1 MDHVLGGGP
10 VPSGRSAAASRA
22 AWRSRAWRS
31 PRRPRLQCGQAC
43 GPAGIPAP
51 GLAGRFGGG
60 YGRSDGLA
68 ARPARP
74 RTNRGRVLAAMHLT
88 PIGDLAEV
96 EPVLEQM
103 GERSHAE
110 ADTVEWAS
118 PRIGDGNPAL
128 AIYVSFG
135 GRATAF
141 NRGWTAKKQ
150 STWCGPRPTRAHHTA
165 SCCCQ
170 ARPHRVSR

>member
-1 MDHVLGGGP
+1 MTKPQYNGGCDEPDLPGDGVGGALGLHGLEQI
-10 VPSGRSAAASRA
+10 AAEY
-22 AWRSRAWRS
+22 
-31 PRRPRLQCGQAC
+31 RLM
-43 GPAGIPAP
+43 
-51 GLAGRFGGG
+51 
-60 YGRSDGLA
+60 
-68 ARPARP
+68 
-74 RTNRGRVLAAMHLT
+74 LAAMHLT

-141 NRGWTAKKQ
+141 NRWWTAKKQ

-170 ARPHRVSR
+170 ARPHRVPR